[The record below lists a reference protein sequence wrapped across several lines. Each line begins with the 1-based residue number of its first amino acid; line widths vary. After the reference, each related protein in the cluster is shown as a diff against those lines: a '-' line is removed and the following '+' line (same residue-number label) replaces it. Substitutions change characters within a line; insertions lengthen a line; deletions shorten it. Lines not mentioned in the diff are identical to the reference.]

1 VANVATHVPFAAV
14 PVAPSLWTSCL
25 LGVIATG
32 LVVACS
38 SPAGSAW
45 SARGLVAAVL
55 AGAVAAVGV
64 GSPSSGVVELH
75 MIDVGQGDALAL
87 RTPKG
92 RWMLFDAGRSW
103 TGGDAGR
110 STVIPYLRRR
120 GGRLHAFV
128 LSHPHSD
135 HVGGGASVIAALEP
149 DEYWDAAYVAGSA
162 TYRASLEQAA
172 RHRVAWRRVRPGDSL
187 NVDGVKIR
195 FVAPDSAWTDSLD
208 DANEASAVALVQ
220 FGRIRFLMTGD
231 AEGGEEAW
239 MLENAADLK
248 ADVLK
253 VAHHGSSTSSTP
265 SFLEAVQPRV
275 ALVSVGMANT
285 YGHPSN
291 DVVRALV
298 ASGAQVLRTDQLGT
312 VVVRTNGRTLT
323 VEAGGEQWVR

>member
-1 VANVATHVPFAAV
+1 MT
-14 PVAPSLWTSCL
+14 
-25 LGVIATG
+25 
-32 LVVACS
+32 
-38 SPAGSAW
+38 
-45 SARGLVAAVL
+45 
-55 AGAVAAVGV
+55 AVGV
-64 GSPSSGVVELH
+64 GSPGSGVVELH

-87 RTPKG
+87 RTPRG